1 MKLNIAY
8 PSLGLQKLV
17 DIDDEKK
24 LLPFFE
30 KRIGAEVPGDSIGEE
45 FKGYVFR
52 ITGGNDKQGFPMMQG
67 ILVNHRVRLLFKAG
81 MKCYRP
87 RRTGEKKRK
96 SVRGAIVGPD
106 ISVLSLVVVKK
117 GSNDIPGLTD
127 SERPRRLGPKRASK
141 IRRLFNLTPEQDVCK
156 FVVRRQIE
164 GKKNTKA
171 PKIQRL
177 ITKTRLQRKRR
188 VASLKKK
195 QVIASRAAVQEF
207 KEQMHQHKMAKKAHK
222 HAHAPVVKA
231 PAPAVKAAPAKT
243 KAAAAPVVAKKD
255 AKKPSK
261 K

>member
-117 GSNDIPGLTD
+117 GANDIPGLTD

-195 QVIASRAAVQEF
+195 QVIASRAALQAF
-207 KEQMHQHKMAKKAHK
+207 KEQMHQHKMNKRAQHK
-222 HAHAPVVKA
+222 HAHAP
-231 PAPAVKAAPAKT
+231 AVKTPTPAK
-243 KAAAAPVVAKKD
+243 AAKPAATPVVAKKD
-255 AKKPSK
+255 TKKTSK